1 MDQKMLVG
9 IVGALTIAMV
19 GCSSEEQA
27 SETTPSPSPSAASP
41 APAASPSSSP
51 VATQPANQTPG
62 DQPSANQVA
71 NPKPASQDL
80 GTTPGLIQST
90 NADER
95 AKQVMAGIQS
105 QTSAKAANPFA
116 TDPPA
121 AQQNFAPPPPKP
133 VPNVAALPTGTKPT
147 NVPPAPS
154 MRPPSTAKNRNPAAK
169 KPQPPARPTTT
180 AQKPKGSSS
189 SQAKAPGTSA
199 KPSSTATKPGTNT
212 PAAIAALPPKPSTD
226 LANAVEVSGVITV
239 GGVAQAIVKAP
250 NEASSRYVSVGQR
263 LANGKVLVKRIETL
277 GSEPI
282 VVLEENGVE
291 VARAVG
297 DKPSQSNPA
306 GASPAV

>member
-41 APAASPSSSP
+41 TPAASPTGSP
-51 VATQPANQTPG
+51 VATQPANPKPADQTA
-62 DQPSANQVA
+62 DQTAA
-71 NPKPASQDL
+71 NPKPADQTS

-90 NADER
+90 NPDER

-116 TDPPA
+116 SDPPA
-121 AQQNFAPPPPKP
+121 AQKNFAPPPPKP
-133 VPNVAALPTGTKPT
+133 VPNVAALPTGTKPPT
-147 NVPPAPS
+147 VPPAPS
-154 MRPPSTAKNRNPAAK
+154 VQPPNAAKNRTPAATS
-169 KPQPPARPTTT
+169 PQPPTRPSTI

-189 SQAKAPGTSA
+189 SQAKAPAASA
-199 KPSSTATKPGTNT
+199 KPSSPATKPNT
-212 PAAIAALPPKPSTD
+212 SSAPAIAALPPKPSTD

-297 DKPSQSNPA
+297 DKPAQPNQA